1 MIYRKEMAMYPYQSN
16 IRLGAVSLNVS
27 DLEVEVQYYQKVLG
41 LDVLDR
47 ESTSVTLGVLSTQ
60 DALVRLVQVDSEL
73 SKSYG
78 LYHLAL
84 LLPSRSDL
92 GDFLNHLIKHQI
104 AIIGG
109 ANHGYSEAI
118 YLEDTEGNGIEVYHD
133 KSESVWDKQG
143 DKINSITEELDVAG
157 ILESAHQQ
165 NQDSAFRFPQKGK
178 MGHIHLSVASVPE
191 ATSFYQ
197 NVFDMTEKFSVPA
210 ASWISSGGYHHHFA
224 FNSWA
229 GSKLVSHAQDEVL
242 GLLDFTVYVAN
253 PVHMAQIKT
262 KAESLG
268 QLRATTDT
276 GLVIEDPSQNRIVV
290 QLES

>member
-1 MIYRKEMAMYPYQSN
+1 
-16 IRLGAVSLNVS
+16 
-27 DLEVEVQYYQKVLG
+27 
-41 LDVLDR
+41 
-47 ESTSVTLGVLSTQ
+47 
-60 DALVRLVQVDSEL
+60 
-73 SKSYG
+73 
-78 LYHLAL
+78 
-84 LLPSRSDL
+84 
-92 GDFLNHLIKHQI
+92 
-104 AIIGG
+104 
-109 ANHGYSEAI
+109 
-118 YLEDTEGNGIEVYHD
+118 
-133 KSESVWDKQG
+133 
-143 DKINSITEELDVAG
+143 
-157 ILESAHQQ
+157 
-165 NQDSAFRFPQKGK
+165 

-242 GLLDFTVYVAN
+242 GLLDFTVYVVN

-268 QLRATTDT
+268 QLRAATDT